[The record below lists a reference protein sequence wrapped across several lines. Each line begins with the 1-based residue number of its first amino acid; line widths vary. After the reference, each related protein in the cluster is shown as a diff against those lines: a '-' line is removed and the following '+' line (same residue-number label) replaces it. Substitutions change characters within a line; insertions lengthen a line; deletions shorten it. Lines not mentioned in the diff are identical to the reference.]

1 MAGVQSGGHPT
12 LEACSCHRHGTV
24 AYLSGML
31 RLRHTLS
38 PIASI
43 AVGLFAMA
51 TVWLLRPL
59 PLDDLISK
67 PAPARSYE
75 EAMER
80 WSEVQEREA
89 RQPLHDGGRSIV
101 LTHGHETE
109 RVFVLLHGLTNAPR
123 QFRELGEKL
132 FATGANVV
140 IPRLAHHGLA
150 DRMTDAHAS
159 LTAQDL
165 IRYAQNGVDLAQ
177 GLGKKVTVV
186 GLSVSGISAAWLA
199 QNRDDIDQV
208 FLLAPL
214 FEPAVVPDALTPAL
228 TAALVRLPNQMLW
241 WDPRVRENLPGPPY
255 NYPRFATRPLGDALR
270 LGLQTA
276 QPGRSLRVNRLGVIL
291 TENDLAVNNG
301 RTRRLVEQW
310 SAASPETEIFL
321 HEFPAAEN
329 IPHDFI
335 DPLQPDARTDKVN
348 ALLVEWMTG
357 IRKQATD

>member
-1 MAGVQSGGHPT
+1 MRTS
-12 LEACSCHRHGTV
+12 
-24 AYLSGML
+24 L
-31 RLRHTLS
+31 RITAILAALLLL
-38 PIASI
+38 
-43 AVGLFAMA
+43 GLA
-51 TVWLLRPL
+51 WLLRPL
-59 PLDDLISK
+59 PLDDLISTPD
-67 PAPARSYE
+67 PAPSYK
-75 EAMER
+75 EAMAR
-80 WSEVQEREA
+80 WARAQEHEA
-89 RQPLHDGGRSIV
+89 AQPLHDGGRSIV

-150 DRMTDAHAS
+150 DRMTEAHAA

-165 IRYAQNGVDLAQ
+165 IGYAQYGVDLAQ

-186 GLSVSGISAAWLA
+186 GLSISGISAAWLA
-199 QNRDDIDQV
+199 QNRDDIDEV

-214 FEPAVVPDALTPAL
+214 FGPAVVPDPLTPAFA
-228 TAALVRLPNQMLW
+228 AALQRLPNRMLW

-255 NYPRFATRPLGDALR
+255 NYPRFPTRGLGEALR
-270 LGLQTA
+270 LGLDTA
-276 QPGRSLRVNRLGVIL
+276 QPGRKLRVNRLGVIL
-291 TENDLAVNNG
+291 TENDRAVNNR

-310 SAASPETEIFL
+310 RAASPDTEIFL
-321 HEFPAAEN
+321 HEFPAEEN

-348 ALLVEWMTG
+348 ALLVEWLTG
-357 IRKQATD
+357 IGKQATH

>member
-1 MAGVQSGGHPT
+1 MHISLKIAAAAAT
-12 LEACSCHRHGTV
+12 LF
-24 AYLSGML
+24 LL
-31 RLRHTLS
+31 
-38 PIASI
+38 
-43 AVGLFAMA
+43 GLA
-51 TVWLLRPL
+51 WLLRPL
-59 PLDDLISK
+59 PLDDLTSD
-67 PAPARSYE
+67 PDPTSSYQ

-80 WSEVQEREA
+80 RSKTQAREA
-89 RQPLHDGGRSIV
+89 ALPLHDGGRSIV
-101 LTHGHETE
+101 LTHGYETD

-123 QFRELGEKL
+123 QFRELGEEL

-140 IPRLAHHGLA
+140 IPRIAHHGLA
-150 DRMTDAHAS
+150 DRMTDAHAA

-165 IRYAQNGVDLAQ
+165 IRYAQYGVDLAQ
-177 GLGKKVTVV
+177 GLGKNVTVV
-186 GLSVSGISAAWLA
+186 GLSISGISAAWLA
-199 QNRDDIDQV
+199 QNRDDIDEV

-214 FEPAVVPDALTPAL
+214 FGPAVVPDPLTPAL
-228 TAALVRLPNQMLW
+228 AAALTRLPNNMMW

-255 NYPRFATRPLGDALR
+255 NYPRFPTRALGEALR

-276 QPGRSLRVNRLGVIL
+276 QPDRTLRVNRLGVIL
-291 TENDLAVNNG
+291 TENDKAVNNA

-310 SAASPETEIFL
+310 RATSPETEIFL

-357 IRKQATD
+357 IRKQATAERSETDSSQR

>member
-1 MAGVQSGGHPT
+1 MRTALRILAVIAA
-12 LEACSCHRHGTV
+12 L
-24 AYLSGML
+24 LML
-31 RLRHTLS
+31 
-38 PIASI
+38 
-43 AVGLFAMA
+43 G

-59 PLDDLISK
+59 PLDDLVSA
-67 PAPARSYE
+67 PDPARSYD

-80 WSEVQEREA
+80 WELTQANEA
-89 RQPLHDGGRSIV
+89 DLPLHEGGRTIV
-101 LTHGHETE
+101 LSHGYATE

-150 DRMTDAHAS
+150 DRMTEAHAA

-165 IRYAQNGVDLAQ
+165 IRYAQYGVDLAQ
-177 GLGKKVTVV
+177 GLGENVTVV
-186 GLSVSGISAAWLA
+186 GLSISGISAAWLA
-199 QNRDDIDQV
+199 QNRDDIDEV

-214 FEPAVVPDALTPAL
+214 FGPAVVPDPLTPAFATAL
-228 TAALVRLPNQMLW
+228 TRLPNKMMW

-255 NYPRFATRPLGDALR
+255 NYPRFPTRALGEALR
-270 LGLQTA
+270 LGLQAA
-276 QPGRSLRVNRLGVIL
+276 QPDQTLHVNRLGVIL
-291 TENDLAVNNG
+291 TENDKAVNNA

-310 SAASPETEIFL
+310 RAASPDTDFFIY
-321 HEFPAAEN
+321 EFPASEN

-348 ALLVEWMTG
+348 ALLVEWLTG
-357 IRKQATD
+357 KM